1 MCSTFLRF
9 HFCAKRINRDNPTA
23 GPSPTA
29 HQRGPDGTRRRPD
42 ATQTKKR
49 AKTMPASPCKAPR
62 STTRCQAGDNVGLE
76 LKAASW
82 RAQRLRRSTTDSAG
96 ASVHLRGAGEASAGQ
111 SQHTVMGACSVQL
124 QARIA
129 AHLRGLLGQLLAIRP
144 SEAPGLPE
152 RREPS
157 RNSRRDRPKV
167 LLSEARIR
175 GSDGAKMSLSAA
187 SLFDCGASRT
197 RIGPP

>member
-49 AKTMPASPCKAPR
+49 AKTIPASPCKAPR
-62 STTRCQAGDNVGLE
+62 STTRCQAGENVGLE

-111 SQHTVMGACSVQL
+111 SQHTVMGA
-124 QARIA
+124 RA
-129 AHLRGLLGQLLAIRP
+129 A
-144 SEAPGLPE
+144 S
-152 RREPS
+152 
-157 RNSRRDRPKV
+157 NSRLGSRRTCAISLASSLRFDRAKLPACPNDASPAEIVEEIAPKC
-167 LLSEARIR
+167 S
-175 GSDGAKMSLSAA
+175 
-187 SLFDCGASRT
+187 
-197 RIGPP
+197 